1 VLDHQK
7 TLLLTTFGV
16 LLLSPD
22 ALVLRWIDADAMHI
36 LSWRGLFMAAGL
48 AGLVVLRY
56 RARAVAA
63 VLRCGWTGA
72 GCALSFA
79 VSTVCFVQAI
89 KLAGAASTLMIYSVS
104 PLAAGVLSR
113 LWLRERLALRSLVA
127 IVVCMLGIALILGD
141 DSPTADLTGNLY
153 ALAAAV
159 LLAVNFTLAR
169 SRAQTDMSPALVP
182 AALLAALIALVLG
195 GPPGLAPTEI
205 GALMVMAGLILPFGL
220 MLVQLGPRRI
230 SAAQVSLLLLLEVVL
245 GPLWVWLVLGE
256 APSIA
261 VLSGGA
267 IVLAALLGHGL
278 IDWREQRGTTGR

>member
-1 VLDHQK
+1 MLEQQK
-7 TLLLTTFGV
+7 ALLLTTLGV

-22 ALVLRWIDADAMHI
+22 ALVLRSIDADTMHI
-36 LSWRGLFMAAGL
+36 LSWRGLFMAVGL
-48 AGLVVLRY
+48 AGLVALRH
-56 RARAVAA
+56 RSRAVAA
-63 VLRCGWTGA
+63 LLRCGWTGA

-104 PLAAGVLSR
+104 PLVAGILSR
-113 LWLRERLALRSLVA
+113 LWLRERLALHSLVA
-127 IVVCMLGIALILGD
+127 IAVCALGIALIIGD

-153 ALAAAV
+153 ALVAAV

-169 SRAQTDMSPALVP
+169 SRPQTDMSPALVP
-182 AALLAALIALVLG
+182 AALLAAVVALVIG
-195 GPPGLAPTEI
+195 GPPALAPSEI
-205 GALMVMAGLILPFGL
+205 GALMVMAGLILPLGL

-245 GPLWVWLVLGE
+245 GPLWVWLALGE

-261 VLSGGA
+261 VMSGGA
-267 IVLAALLGHGL
+267 IVLGALLGHGL
-278 IDWREQRGTTGR
+278 IDWREQRGAAGR